1 LRLLLPG
8 RVMAIDRARELRPP
22 NKLPTRSDPVSV
34 KGREEQICGGCFID
48 RGIYAAWDNPGMV
61 SVVHSLQQS
70 NGEAAALAQLCLGLP
85 AAEAARAAAAL
96 ALARVAYGDKVLGTG
111 ESILQHALGMAL
123 IVASL
128 DLDADARSAALLFAA
143 SDHLEDCSERLHVD
157 FGATVPALV
166 AGLHRLGS
174 LRPLTRAAAGG
185 AAAGEGVAEVK
196 AQTEILRKMLLAM
209 VDDIRVVLLRLA
221 SRVQTL
227 RFLNS
232 KPGSLRDEMARESQL
247 IYAPLANRLGIWHV
261 KWELEDLSFRYL
273 EPETYKR
280 IATMLDEKRS
290 EREGFIEQAVARL
303 QAEMSAAGVVAEI
316 YGRPKHIYSIWNK
329 MRGKDIGFE
338 EVYDVRAVRIIVDEI
353 KDCYTALGIVH
364 HLWQPI
370 HGEFDDYISHPKGNF
385 YRSLHT
391 AVEAEDGRSLEVQ
404 IRTREMHEHAE
415 LGVAAHWRY
424 KESGSSAKAG
434 GAYEDKISWLRQ
446 LLSWRDEIADSA
458 EWVQQFKRAAL
469 DDTIYVLTPQDKV
482 IDLARGATVLDFAY
496 RLHTDLGHRCRGA
509 RIDGHM
515 ASLNTPLQNGQ
526 RVEIVSIKSGGPSR
540 DWLNP
545 ALGYLATSRARSKVK
560 QWFAAQDEAE
570 LLAHGRSLVTRE
582 LQREGQSQA
591 NLDELAAKLG
601 LKSADAL
608 FLAAAR
614 GETGLRAIDIALRG
628 GAEPLA
634 PEPEIQ
640 TRKSRAGDSRITV
653 AGVDKL
659 LTQVGSCCKPMPPD
673 AIIGFVTRGKGISIH
688 RIECSNYRNMAARNP
703 ERVIAAEWGVQS
715 GAVYPVDLSVD
726 AGDRQ
731 GLLRDISDVLSREKI
746 NVTAVKTLSKA
757 GIAHM
762 GFVVELPDKGVLK
775 RVLSLLR
782 DVPGVIRAERR

>member
-1 LRLLLPG
+1 
-8 RVMAIDRARELRPP
+8 
-22 NKLPTRSDPVSV
+22 
-34 KGREEQICGGCFID
+34 
-48 RGIYAAWDNPGMV
+48 MV
-61 SVVHSLQQS
+61 SVVHSLQPAS
-70 NGEAAALAQLCLGLP
+70 GEADALTRLCAGLP
-85 AAEAARAAAAL
+85 EEAAKRAAAAFV
-96 ALARVAYGDKVLGTG
+96 LAREAYAEKTLGTG

-128 DLDADARSAALLFAA
+128 DLDAEARIAALLFAA
-143 SDHLEDCSERLHVD
+143 SDHVPDCNERLKAG
-157 FGATVPALV
+157 FGDTVAALV

-232 KPGSLRDEMARESQL
+232 RPGELRDEMARESLL

-261 KWELEDLSFRYL
+261 KWELEDLSFRYI
-273 EPETYKR
+273 EPETYRR
-280 IATMLDEKRS
+280 IAKMLDEKRS
-290 EREGFIEQAVARL
+290 EREDFITAAVARL
-303 QAEMSAAGVVAEI
+303 QSEMAAVGVRAEV

-329 MRGKDIGFE
+329 MRGKDIDFA
-338 EVYDVRAVRIIVDEI
+338 EVYDVRAVRIIVDEV

-404 IRTREMHEHAE
+404 IRTREMHDHAE
-415 LGVAAHWRY
+415 MGVAAHWRY
-424 KESGSSAKAG
+424 KESGSSAKAV

-469 DDTIYVLTPQDKV
+469 DDTIYVLTPQDRV
-482 IDLARGATVLDFAY
+482 IDLPAGATALDFAY
-496 RLHTDLGHRCRGA
+496 RLHTDVGHRCRGA
-509 RIDGHM
+509 RVNGHM
-515 ASLNTPLQNGQ
+515 TPLNKALQSGQ
-526 RVEIVSIKSGGPSR
+526 RVEIVTVKDGGPSR

-545 ALGYLATSRARSKVK
+545 AQGYLATSRARSKVK

-570 LLAHGRSLVTRE
+570 LLSQGRSLVTRE
-582 LQREGQSQA
+582 LQREGQTQA

-601 LKSADAL
+601 LKSAEAM

-614 GETGLRAIDIALRG
+614 GELGMRAIDNALRG
-628 GAEPLA
+628 GAEPLP
-634 PEPEIQ
+634 PEPEIH
-640 TRKSRAGDSRITV
+640 TRKSKAGDSRILV
-653 AGVDKL
+653 VGVDKL
-659 LTQVGSCCKPMPPD
+659 LTQVGTCCKPMPPD
-673 AIIGFVTRGKGISIH
+673 AITGFVTRGKGISIH
-688 RIECSNYRNMAARNP
+688 RVECINFRNMAARNP
-703 ERVIAAEWGVQS
+703 ERVISTEWGEQWSAQS
-715 GAVYPVDLSVD
+715 GAVYPVDLLVD

-746 NVTAVKTLSKA
+746 NVTAVKTQSRA
-757 GIAHM
+757 GMAHM
-762 GFVVELPDKGVLK
+762 SFTVELTGTAALQKALV
-775 RVLSLLR
+775 SLR
-782 DVPGVIRAERR
+782 EVPGVISARRR